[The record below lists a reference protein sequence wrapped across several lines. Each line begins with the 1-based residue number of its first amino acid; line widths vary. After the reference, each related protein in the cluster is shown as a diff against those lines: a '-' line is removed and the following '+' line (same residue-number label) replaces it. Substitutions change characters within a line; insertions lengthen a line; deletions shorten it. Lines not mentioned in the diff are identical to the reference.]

1 MRDQLAAHHIGEVA
15 DSAASWRIAIASM
28 FIIAIGWGAP
38 YVIFVAL
45 KSMAA
50 DLGSARSVPSLASS
64 LTYIGI
70 GVGGIF
76 MGWWA
81 DRVGAMW
88 TALTGAIMI
97 GAGAIVASGGSEW
110 RLYIGYGVM
119 IGLFGGAG
127 LFAPL
132 MANTSR
138 WFHAKRGTA
147 LAIVASGQQ
156 IAGACWPLIFRYALD
171 YMDWRATL
179 FWYGVFVLAVLP
191 PLCFLLRLR
200 PPSAPHVVPPAPSH
214 DLDGRPI
221 VFSPV
226 VLQTALCAAILC
238 CCVAMA
244 LPMAHLVA
252 FCSDLG
258 YASARGSEML
268 TLLLVAAFLS
278 RMFWG
283 RMSDRIG
290 GLKTILI
297 GSAAQALFLACY
309 LFIDSLVGLYVIS
322 IAFGFGFGG
331 IIPSYVLTV
340 RELFPSSEAGW
351 RIGTVLL
358 FGLLGM
364 ALGAWMGGAIY
375 DWFAYY
381 KPAFAAG
388 VAFNLMNLVF
398 IGGLLL
404 RGTPPRPILPM
415 ARTA

>member
-1 MRDQLAAHHIGEVA
+1 MRDQPATHRHEEAME
-15 DSAASWRIAIASM
+15 SAASWRIAVMSM
-28 FIIAIGWGAP
+28 MIIAIGWGAP
-38 YVIFVAL
+38 YLVAVSL

-97 GAGAIVASGGSEW
+97 GLGAIVASGGTEW
-110 RLYIGYGVM
+110 RLYTGYGVM
-119 IGLFGGAG
+119 IGLLGGAG

-171 YMDWRATL
+171 FVDWRTTL
-179 FWYGVFVLAVLP
+179 FWYGVFVLVVVP
-191 PLCFLLRLR
+191 PLCLLLRQR
-200 PPSAPHVVPPAPSH
+200 PPSAPAASRVQSH
-214 DLDGRPI
+214 GVEEHPI
-221 VFSPV
+221 ALSPLV
-226 VLQTALCAAILC
+226 AQAALCAAIVC

-244 LPMAHLVA
+244 LPLAHLVA

-290 GLKTILI
+290 GLKTILL

-309 LFIDSLVGLYVIS
+309 LFIDNLVGLYAVS
-322 IAFGFGFGG
+322 MAFGFGFGG

-388 VAFNLMNLVF
+388 VAFNLLNLVF

-404 RGTPPRPILPM
+404 RGRPPRVMVPI
-415 ARTA
+415 AHAA